1 MTKHYPD
8 KYQLT
13 LDQNIFLAKKRLVS
27 QVYHI
32 SRFEN
37 CKTTLLQTEKILQN
51 RNDIGVS
58 PDDIGVIIALKRGF
72 DYIFY
77 GLKNNPSNQICF
89 DLALMKKINSI
100 VAIYDALDAGNLRTG
115 KVGVTL
121 YNGER
126 HEPNP
131 MNENQINEFLL
142 NIDNDISHT
151 HKAILIM
158 LFMMRNQLFWDGNK
172 RTAILF
178 ANSIMINYGCGLIE
192 IDEYNFDEFNMKLS
206 NFYQSGNSDELLDF
220 IYHHCIFG
228 MTV

>member
-1 MTKHYPD
+1 MKMIKHYPD

-13 LDQNIFLAKKRLVS
+13 LDQNIFLAKKCLVS
-27 QVYHI
+27 QIYHL

-58 PDDIGVIIALKRGF
+58 VDDIGVIIALKRGF
-72 DYIFY
+72 EFIFNE
-77 GLKNNPSNQICF
+77 LKNNPKFN
-89 DLALMKKINSI
+89 LPLMQKINRI

-126 HEPNP
+126 HEPNALTD
-131 MNENQINEFLL
+131 NKVNDFL
-142 NIDNDISHT
+142 NSFDDKISQT
-151 HKAILIM
+151 HQAILIM

-178 ANSIMINYGCGLIE
+178 ANAMLIYNGCGVIE
-192 IDEYNFDEFNMKLS
+192 ISEQNFDEFNIKLS
-206 NFYQSGNSDELLDF
+206 DFYQSGNSDILLDF
-220 IYHHCIFG
+220 VYQNCIVG

>member
-1 MTKHYPD
+1 MNYPNQYD
-8 KYQLT
+8 LS
-13 LDQNIFLAKKRLVS
+13 LDQNIFLAKKCLVS
-27 QVYHI
+27 QIYHL

-58 PDDIGVIIALKRGF
+58 VDDIGVIIALKRGF
-72 DYIFY
+72 EFIFNE
-77 GLKNNPSNQICF
+77 LKNNPKFNLS
-89 DLALMKKINSI
+89 LMQKINSI

-126 HEPNP
+126 HEPNALTD
-131 MNENQINEFLL
+131 NKVNDFL
-142 NIDNDISHT
+142 NSFDDKISQT
-151 HKAILIM
+151 HQAILIM

-178 ANSIMINYGCGLIE
+178 ANAMLIYNGCGVIE
-192 IDEYNFDEFNMKLS
+192 VSEQNFDEFNIKLS
-206 NFYQSGNSDELLDF
+206 DFYQSGNSDILLDF
-220 IYHHCIFG
+220 VYQNCIVG
-228 MTV
+228 MTI